1 MVTGCIQQGVSSPE
15 QPMLLG
21 DAFSV
26 AGDRVVLARD
36 HEGIIVLE
44 PWQLLAK
51 YYSPYK
57 YIMRQSINPKSRIFQ
72 QLRIS
77 RQRLFTSTSAKKVW
91 CRRRAR
97 IQ

>member
-51 YYSPYK
+51 YYSPYD
-57 YIMRQSINPKSRIFQ
+57 SL
-72 QLRIS
+72 QLRFPRNS
-77 RQRLFTSTSAKKVW
+77 DYGSA
-91 CRRRAR
+91 
-97 IQ
+97 